1 MGGLSLQWR
10 WAVDVLW
17 VETEEREKEREKRKI
32 EERERERERWSENI
46 MNCHTHKCAS
56 TGAADYDYSGTTQTT
71 KKGHKSTKAG
81 KSDGGKLGGKLV
93 VYDLRV
99 GVWCQD
105 VDRRRE
111 RRAGGREGVCVCVC
125 VRTALPGLFVAA
137 RRP

>member
-1 MGGLSLQWR
+1 
-10 WAVDVLW
+10 
-17 VETEEREKEREKRKI
+17 
-32 EERERERERWSENI
+32 